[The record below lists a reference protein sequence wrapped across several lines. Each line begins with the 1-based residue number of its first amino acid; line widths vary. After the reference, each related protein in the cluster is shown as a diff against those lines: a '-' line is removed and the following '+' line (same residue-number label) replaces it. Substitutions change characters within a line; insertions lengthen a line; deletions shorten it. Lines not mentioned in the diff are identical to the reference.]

1 MTVSN
6 MPMLL
11 ENHRAWGAFNFVQL
25 EVAEAI
31 VAGAEQARTGVVLQ
45 LSENAVRFH
54 GSLEP
59 AASAALKLAE
69 SARVPVLVHLDP
81 ATDAAPVDD
90 ASAVGVRSVMFVAAH
105 RVADEHVARTL
116 SLAEPAQ
123 LGRASRRE
131 SVCHEVS

>member
-59 AASAALKLAE
+59 APPAPLELAE
-69 SARVPVLVHLDP
+69 SARVPVLVHLDN
-81 ATDAAPVDD
+81 ATHEALVDAAL
-90 ASAVGVRSVMFVAAH
+90 AVGVREVVFVAA
-105 RVADEHVARTL
+105 RLEDAGDRAR
-116 SLAEPAQ
+116 P
-123 LGRASRRE
+123 RALPPRPPHAGGG
-131 SVCHEVS
+131 V